1 MNEQVVKV
9 LKEQMW
15 FLGTYSDE
23 PNVVPVL
30 FKGVTDDGKLVVA
43 DNFMK
48 KTLDNIKAN
57 GKIAVSVCDI
67 AAKEGYQVKG
77 TVEYVTDGPIY
88 DMFQKQVEQVFK
100 GAVKAKGA
108 LIITPTKI
116 FVTSPGPDNNKEL
129 PL

>member
-1 MNEQVVKV
+1 MEERVVRV

-15 FLGTYSDE
+15 YLGTYSDE

-30 FKGVTDDGKLVVA
+30 FKGVTEDGKLVVA
-43 DNFMK
+43 DNFMQ

-77 TVEYVTDGPIY
+77 TVEYVTSGPVFE
-88 DMFQKQVEQVFK
+88 MFQKQVEQVFK
-100 GAVKAKGA
+100 GAVKPKGA

-116 FVTSPGPDNNKEL
+116 FVTSPGPENNKVL
-129 PL
+129 L